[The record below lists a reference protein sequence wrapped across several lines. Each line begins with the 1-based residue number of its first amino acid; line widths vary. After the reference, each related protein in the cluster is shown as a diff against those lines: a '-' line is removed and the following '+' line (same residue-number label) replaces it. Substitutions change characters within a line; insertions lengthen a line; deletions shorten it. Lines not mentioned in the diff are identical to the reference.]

1 MNILLALA
9 LVSGLDVYFLKD
21 SPNLV
26 VRIFPDIKTEYITIY
41 YSFSGTNW
49 DSTVVEEQG
58 QFFDAVLKSP
68 DTVNVVGVY
77 FMYDNDK
84 VDDNNGALY
93 LYEINIFPRLLM
105 PFSIDDL
112 ETMIAQARKKIVSRV
127 HVDEGITLL
136 DYIERMLK
144 VIPVI
149 EGSSNQVKRDIL
161 SVDVKELR
169 DQVAK

>member
-1 MNILLALA
+1 
-9 LVSGLDVYFLKD
+9 
-21 SPNLV
+21 
-26 VRIFPDIKTEYITIY
+26 
-41 YSFSGTNW
+41 
-49 DSTVVEEQG
+49 
-58 QFFDAVLKSP
+58 
-68 DTVNVVGVY
+68 
-77 FMYDNDK
+77 
-84 VDDNNGALY
+84 
-93 LYEINIFPRLLM
+93 M